1 MKTSTKRAGGS
12 IGIFFFGVLGVLC
25 ASLIF
30 PSSLRADVSL
40 PPIFSDHAVL
50 QKAAKVPVWGKASP
64 GEKVTV
70 AVGTASAAGTA
81 GADGKWRV
89 HLDLTGAAPGPFDL
103 LVKGNNQ
110 ITVADVLVGEVWLCS
125 GQSNMEFALQDLK
138 TDNEE
143 IAGSANP
150 MLRQFSVESVDT
162 GVVPDDCKGKWEAAD
177 PQTAGRFTAVGYYF
191 GKALQKELHVPVGL
205 IKDARG
211 ASPCEAWIRREA
223 FVSDA
228 ELLAGADKSIA
239 AMESYDERLKTYVD
253 ALAAWEAKHQRADRP
268 DPAVPASEGW
278 MPVTI
283 PGHVAESG
291 VAWFRRK
298 VSIPAELAG
307 RLLKLSFR
315 SIQGVE
321 QIYWNGTK
329 IGGSK
334 LEECLAAAS
343 RRASV
348 SAALVREGEA
358 ILMVRLF
365 SSTGKTAID
374 GRSAAGPIPLD
385 GQWEFQAAPLPDPA
399 PLLTDLLPFPGPKP
413 LAIHTATY
421 LFNGQIAPLI
431 PYAIKGVI
439 WYQGEA
445 NAHLGFQYRRA
456 FPLMISDWRAQWQ
469 QGDFPFYFC
478 QLANYKAK
486 ETVPGDS
493 NLAELREAQTR
504 TLSLPHTGQA
514 ILIDIGEEADIH
526 PRNKKDVGAR
536 LARLA
541 LARDY
546 GKAGVED
553 SGPVYE
559 SAKIEGSRIRVAFTH
574 GPLVAKPLPATY
586 QLKSTA
592 PESAP
597 LVLHRPDSELQGFAI
612 CGEDKKWVW
621 ADARIDGMSVLVS
634 SPEVSAPVAVRYA
647 WASNPTCNLINTEG
661 LPARPFR
668 TDDFPL
674 LTRNKKFGEK

>member
-12 IGIFFFGVLGVLC
+12 GGISLLGALC

-30 PSSLRADVSL
+30 SSSLRADVSL

-50 QKAAKVPVWGKASP
+50 QKAARVPVWGKASP
-64 GEKVTV
+64 GENVTV
-70 AVGTASAAGTA
+70 AVGAARAVGAA

-89 HLDLTGAAPGPFDL
+89 HLDLSGAAPGPYDL

-125 GQSNMEFALQDLK
+125 GQSNMEFTLQNLK

-162 GVVPDDCKGKWEAAD
+162 GVVPDDCKGKWEIAD

-191 GKALQKELHVPVGL
+191 GKSLQKELHVPVGL
-205 IKDARG
+205 IKSARG
-211 ASPCEAWIRREA
+211 GSPCEAWIRREA
-223 FVSDA
+223 FDA
-228 ELLAGADKSIA
+228 ELKPGAEKSLQ
-239 AMESYDERLKTYVD
+239 AMESYVPRLNAYVTALMEWEGRHHRAD
-253 ALAAWEAKHQRADRP
+253 VADPGVPSGEDWQPMSIPGSSADSGAIWLRRTVRIPGALA
-268 DPAVPASEGW
+268 G
-278 MPVTI
+278 M
-283 PGHVAESG
+283 
-291 VAWFRRK
+291 
-298 VSIPAELAG
+298 
-307 RLLKLSFR
+307 RLHITLQNV
-315 SIQGVE
+315 QGVE
-321 QIYWNGTK
+321 QVYWNGTK
-329 IGGSK
+329 IGGSS
-334 LEECLAAAS
+334 LEQSLKTPQ
-343 RRASV
+343 RRV
-348 SAALVREGEA
+348 WVPEALVHEGEST
-358 ILMVRLF
+358 LLVRLF
-365 SSTGKTAID
+365 SSTGKPGITDKGSI
-374 GRSAAGPIPLD
+374 AGPISLD
-385 GQWEFQAAPLPDPA
+385 GEWQFQPAASFPELPLSELPPA
-399 PLLTDLLPFPGPKP
+399 PGPMP
-413 LAIHTATY
+413 IAVHTATY

-504 TLSLPHTGQA
+504 TLSLPHTGQT

-526 PRNKKDVGAR
+526 PRNKKDVGSR

-559 SAKIEGSRIRVAFTH
+559 SAKIEGSRIRVTFTH
-574 GPLVAKPLPATY
+574 GPLVAKPLPASY
-586 QLKSTA
+586 QLKTTA

-597 LVLHRPDSELQGFAI
+597 LVLNRPGSELQGFAI

-621 ADARIDGMSVLVS
+621 ADARIDGLSVLVS

-647 WASNPTCNLINTEG
+647 WASNPTCNLTNAEG
-661 LPARPFR
+661 LPAGPFR

-674 LTRNKKFGEK
+674 RTRNKKFGEK

>member
-1 MKTSTKRAGGS
+1 MKTSIKRAVRS
-12 IGIFFFGVLGVLC
+12 IRISFLGALC
-25 ASLIF
+25 GLGASLIF
-30 PSSLRADVSL
+30 PSSLWADVSL

-50 QKAAKVPVWGKASP
+50 QKAARVPVWGKASP

-70 AVGTASAAGTA
+70 AVGTARAGGTA

-89 HLDLTGAAPGPFDL
+89 NLDLSGAAPGPCDL

-110 ITVADVLVGEVWLCS
+110 LTVADVLVGEVWLCS
-125 GQSNMEFALQDLK
+125 GQSNMEFTLQDLK
-138 TDNEE
+138 TDNGE

-162 GVVPDDCKGKWEAAD
+162 GAVPDDCKGKWEAAD
-177 PQTAGRFTAVGYYF
+177 PETAGRFTAVGYYF

-211 ASPCEAWIRREA
+211 ASPCEAWIRRDA
-223 FVSDA
+223 FDA
-228 ELLAGADKSIA
+228 ELKPGAEKSLE
-239 AMESYDERLKTYVD
+239 AMESYVPRLNAYVAALVEWERRHHRADAVD
-253 ALAAWEAKHQRADRP
+253 PGVPSGEGWRPMSIPGSSADSGAIWLRRTVQIPGALA
-268 DPAVPASEGW
+268 G
-278 MPVTI
+278 MPLHITFQNV
-283 PGHVAESG
+283 
-291 VAWFRRK
+291 
-298 VSIPAELAG
+298 
-307 RLLKLSFR
+307 
-315 SIQGVE
+315 QGVE
-321 QIYWNGTK
+321 QVYWNGTK
-329 IGGSK
+329 IGGSS
-334 LEECLAAAS
+334 LEKSLKNPQ
-343 RRASV
+343 RRVSV
-348 SAALVREGEA
+348 PEALVHEGEST
-358 ILMVRLF
+358 LMVRLF
-365 SSTGKTAID
+365 NSIGKPGIIAKGSI
-374 GRSAAGPIPLD
+374 AGPISLD
-385 GQWEFQAAPLPDPA
+385 GEWQFQTAASFPEVSLSELPPV
-399 PLLTDLLPFPGPKP
+399 PGRMP
-413 LAIHTATY
+413 ISVHTATY

-445 NAHLGFQYRRA
+445 NAHLGFQYRRV

-478 QLANYKAK
+478 QLANYNAK
-486 ETVPGDS
+486 ETVPGDRS
-493 NLAELREAQTR
+493 IAELREAQTR

-546 GKAGVED
+546 GKGIED

-574 GPLVAKPLPATY
+574 GPLVAKPLPSTY
-586 QLKSTA
+586 QLKTTA

-597 LVLHRPDSELQGFAI
+597 LVLNRPGSELQGFAI

-647 WASNPTCNLINTEG
+647 WASNPTCNLTNAEG
-661 LPARPFR
+661 LPAGPFR
-668 TDDFPL
+668 TDDFPP
-674 LTRNKKFGEK
+674 LTRNKKFGEE

>member
-1 MKTSTKRAGGS
+1 MKISTKRAAGPVRIS
-12 IGIFFFGVLGVLC
+12 FLGVLC
-25 ASLIF
+25 VLGASLCS
-30 PSSLRADVSL
+30 PCTLRADVSL

-50 QKAAKVPVWGKASP
+50 QKTVHVPVWGRASP

-70 AVGTASAAGTA
+70 AVGVARAEGTA
-81 GADGKWRV
+81 GADGRWRV
-89 HLDLTGAAPGPFDL
+89 SLDLSALPAGPFEL
-103 LVKGNNQ
+103 LVKGNNE
-110 ITVADVLVGEVWLCS
+110 IKVPDVLVGEVWLCS
-125 GQSNMEFALQDLK
+125 GQSNMEFTLQDLK
-138 TDNEE
+138 TDNGE

-150 MLRQFSVESVDT
+150 MLRQFSVENVDT
-162 GVVPDDCKGKWEAAD
+162 GVVPDDCKGKWEIAG

-205 IKDARG
+205 IKNARG

-223 FVSDA
+223 FDA
-228 ELLAGADKSIA
+228 ELKPGAEKSLQ
-239 AMESYDERLKTYVD
+239 AMESYIPRLNAYVA
-253 ALAAWEAKHQRADRP
+253 ALLDWEGRHHRADVA
-268 DPAVPASEGW
+268 DPGIPSGEGW
-278 MPVTI
+278 RPMAI
-283 PGHVAESG
+283 PGSAADSG
-291 VAWFRRK
+291 AVWLRRTVK
-298 VSIPAELAG
+298 IPSTLAG
-307 RLLKLSFR
+307 MPLHITFQNV
-315 SIQGVE
+315 QGVE
-321 QIYWNGTK
+321 QVYWNGTK
-329 IGGSK
+329 IGGSS
-334 LEECLAAAS
+334 LEQSLKNPQ
-343 RRASV
+343 RRVSV
-348 SAALVREGEA
+348 PEALVHEGEST
-358 ILMVRLF
+358 LLVRLF
-365 SSTGKTAID
+365 NSTGRPGITGKGSI
-374 GRSAAGPIPLD
+374 AGPISLD
-385 GQWEFQAAPLPDPA
+385 GEWQFQPAASFPELALSELPPV
-399 PLLTDLLPFPGPKP
+399 PGRMP
-413 LAIHTATY
+413 ISVHTATY

-431 PYAIKGVI
+431 PYALKGVI

-456 FPLMISDWRAQWQ
+456 FPLMITDWRSQWQ

-478 QLANYKAK
+478 QLANFKAK

-493 NLAELREAQTR
+493 TLAELREAQTR

-514 ILIDIGEEADIH
+514 ILIDVGEEADIH

-546 GKAGVED
+546 GKTGIED

-559 SAKIEGSRIRVAFTH
+559 SAKIEGSRIRVTFTH

-597 LVLHRPDSELQGFAI
+597 LVLNRPDSELQGFAI

-621 ADARIDGMSVLVS
+621 ADARIDGLSVLVS

-647 WASNPTCNLINTEG
+647 WASNPTCNLTNAEG
-661 LPARPFR
+661 LPAGPFR

-674 LTRNKKFGEK
+674 ASRNKKFGEE